1 VACDADGEVVDGLLA
16 DAVRRSPI
24 ADSLAPAVQ
33 VGASVRQPHLA

>member
-1 VACDADGEVVDGLLA
+1 VVDGLLA